1 MDYKKLQRLARS
13 KNIRITKNTRNG
25 RRYLTSAELKKKLKK
40 RKSRS
45 KKISVKRGG
54 FIAGLYSGIFGRSIG
69 GKKIRK
75 LRKKLKKRKYKKIC
89 KCRKA
94 CKCRKGMKY
103 SNDKAVK
110 RGAILALKTVATGAA
125 IQLGSEVAKRVI
137 QM

>member
-1 MDYKKLQRLARS
+1 MRYNKLQRLAKS
-13 KNIRITKNTRNG
+13 KNIRITKNTPNG
-25 RRYLTSAELKKKLKK
+25 RKYLTSAELMKKLKK

-45 KKISVKRGG
+45 KKISLKRGRSTRSYG
-54 FIAGLYSGIFGRSIG
+54 GIFGSLFS
-69 GKKIRK
+69 GKGRRK

-103 SNDKAVK
+103 SEDKAVK

-125 IQLGSEVAKRVI
+125 IQLGSEVAKRAI